1 MRQNEP
7 PSQWN
12 TSAVS
17 ALEVAL
23 TVTLWTQFRII
34 FIRIIITIVH
44 AVTEI
49 PGWNAAIVVPVWTL
63 APARRTVAV
72 ATAD

>member
-17 ALEVAL
+17 TLEVAL

-49 PGWNAAIVVPVWTL
+49 PGWNATIVVSVWTF
-63 APARRTVAV
+63 APASCTVAV
-72 ATAD
+72 SAAD